1 MILRKMLFVAGMVTL
16 FFLIS
21 PMTQAFAIEPP
32 APPSGAV
39 IQGPELWGTL
49 VVDCVT
55 SRATLRVK
63 KIENCDVD
71 TQAIITNITGCP
83 DSEKDILYFTMQRG
97 LVFGIAAVPIIM
109 KVKNFKI
116 EPGGTAVS
124 CDVQI
129 KFWTNSP

>member
-1 MILRKMLFVAGMVTL
+1 MDLKKAALVAGMVMFLFVLSPQAPTL
-16 FFLIS
+16 
-21 PMTQAFAIEPP
+21 AIEPP
-32 APPSGAV
+32 APPPGAV

-49 VVDCVT
+49 VVDCST

-71 TQAIITNITGCP
+71 TQAIITNVNGCP
-83 DSEKDILYFTMQRG
+83 DNERDILYFTLG
-97 LVFGIAAVPIIM
+97 TGTIFNINATPIII

-116 EPGGTAVS
+116 EAGGQAVS

-129 KFWTNSP
+129 KFWTNP